1 MLRPGN
7 AGDIEK
13 FANLLDVTVV
23 NFKEAGRHIVRK
35 LVQKVERGMIAQYHR
50 WIYDNHSWKSVETL
64 KEFVLQEAESQR
76 VAAETIRGANR
87 GRSLL
92 KKERDRTRLR
102 QQTMHMVVFVL
113 FEQFL
118 WS

>member
-1 MLRPGN
+1 
-7 AGDIEK
+7 
-13 FANLLDVTVV
+13 
-23 NFKEAGRHIVRK
+23 
-35 LVQKVERGMIAQYHR
+35 MIAQYHR
-50 WIYDNHSWKSVETL
+50 WIYDDHSWKSVDTL
-64 KEFVLQEAESQR
+64 KEFVLLEAESQR

-87 GRSLL
+87 GRSLV